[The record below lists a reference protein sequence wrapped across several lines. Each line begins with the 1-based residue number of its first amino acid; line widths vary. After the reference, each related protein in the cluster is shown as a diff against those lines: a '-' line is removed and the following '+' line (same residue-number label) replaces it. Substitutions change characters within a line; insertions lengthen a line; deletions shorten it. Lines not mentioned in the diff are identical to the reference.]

1 MCGID
6 SPEWLKNKKATINPK
21 NNDDKCFQHV
31 VAVALN
37 HEEIKK
43 GLQRI
48 TKIKPFINQYN
59 WKEIEFPS
67 HKNDWKTFESNNR
80 LIALNILFV
89 PHNSHKIRHANK

>member
-1 MCGID
+1 M
-6 SPEWLKNKKATINPK
+6 S
-21 NNDDKCFQHV
+21 
-31 VAVALN
+31 LN

-67 HKNDWKTFESNNR
+67 HKNDWKTFEQT
-80 LIALNILFV
+80 ID
-89 PHNSHKIRHANK
+89 